1 LLATNVNDTAGLLDK
16 RGTFRFITVI
26 AQTRRPLQ
34 AIVAHDLRFAN
45 PSQRHLNQTPCTLS
59 NLRPPPR
66 TGAIVW
72 PKQTMKQL
80 CKLLAPLVIAAGL
93 VGCIAAPIAMTPQT
107 EQRLNAQPPVRF
119 LLTFD
124 DGPSASSFW
133 NPTLTVLDS
142 LAQNPLQ
149 PDIKAVF
156 FVQTRASR
164 AGGSEIGHQVMRRE
178 HAEGHVIGFHT
189 ATPGHS
195 NHRSLDDQALEQSLA
210 NGSADIAVIT
220 GVLPSLL
227 RPPFWNYDK
236 RTFAAYRQ
244 HGLHVLLTDLSAND
258 GKIWGFNASPRRR
271 SHMLRSMSEV
281 RERIAQGELPVVDG
295 VIPVVVT
302 FHDLNRYTARHAR
315 EYLQILLD
323 SARETGVKVAQK
335 PFYDDTASLQRA
347 ALARTVRDSSQP
359 VQLPGLWNWI
369 WSGDSR

>member
-1 LLATNVNDTAGLLDK
+1 
-16 RGTFRFITVI
+16 
-26 AQTRRPLQ
+26 
-34 AIVAHDLRFAN
+34 
-45 PSQRHLNQTPCTLS
+45 
-59 NLRPPPR
+59 
-66 TGAIVW
+66 
-72 PKQTMKQL
+72 MKQL
-80 CKLLAPLVIAAGL
+80 YKLLAPLVLATGL

-107 EQRLNAQPPVRF
+107 EQRLTAQPPIRF

-149 PDIKAVF
+149 PHIKAVF

-164 AGGSEIGHQVMRRE
+164 AGGSEIGREVMRRE
-178 HAEGHVIGFHT
+178 QAEGHVIGFHT
-189 ATPGHS
+189 ATPVHS

-210 NGSADIAVIT
+210 NGSADIAAIT
-220 GVLPSLL
+220 GAAPVLL
-227 RPPFWNYDK
+227 RPPFWSYDK
-236 RTFAAYRQ
+236 RTFAAYQR
-244 HGLHVLLTDLSAND
+244 HGLHMLLTDLSAND

-281 RERIAQGELPVVDG
+281 RERIAQGQLPVVDG

-323 SARETGVKVAQK
+323 SARETGVTVAQK
-335 PFYDDTASLQRA
+335 PFYDDTAALQRA

-359 VQLPGLWNWI
+359 EQLPGLWNWI